1 MLGQLAETAAANP
14 TLIMVVDHCGGAIG
28 PFCLAQ
34 GGPAKNIEWETGIAR
49 LAALPNVYMKVGGLQ
64 MSVNGFHVG
73 REARP
78 APFAGGDAVQ
88 PRPIPVSSEELA
100 DMTYAIYSTVIRAF
114 GPARCMFESN
124 FPVDKFGVSYRVLWN
139 CFKRISDRM
148 ALPTEAR
155 DQLFFGTANAVYQL
169 GL

>member
-1 MLGQLAETAAANP
+1 MALLSAARRLHAVDRW
-14 TLIMVVDHCGGAIG
+14 LVSKSVLQVDHCGGAIG

-34 GGPAKNIEWETGIAR
+34 GGPAKNIEWEIGIAR

-88 PRPIPVSSEELA
+88 
-100 DMTYAIYSTVIRAF
+100 Y
-114 GPARCMFESN
+114 G
-124 FPVDKFGVSYRVLWN
+124 
-139 CFKRISDRM
+139 
-148 ALPTEAR
+148 ALDT
-155 DQLFFGTANAVYQL
+155 LTHTAPPPPP
-169 GL
+169 